1 MSLYDALNPERAVL
15 YLDMKS
21 AYDDYISQS
30 NLLVGDLADPTSW
43 TIYNNAILTRQS
55 GAYYGQDVLR
65 VAFNGSNNPFAIQ
78 AICTIGK
85 QYLAT
90 VWARSGGSGARP
102 AMYHD
107 GSIQA
112 LGTTSTDWQFLSL
125 RFIATSATVR
135 LWENTSSGYAEFALP
150 TVYEYGRATSNS
162 GKFTGAPSKI
172 KLGDGFTSTRFPSQL
187 QKKGMSLDGNDYISI
202 DNAFL
207 PYLGKNFTLAILDK
221 ASPTVTECG
230 MIDKSSAGTGKN
242 TPYALWKE
250 PTSNNY
256 VGGIGDGSTF
266 FSAQGP
272 NTPKASVNF
281 SALTYDGSSLTVHS
295 NKTSGTPVSCTAS
308 PLNNSSPLIIGA
320 MSTKPV
326 FAYTGSVLGVVI
338 FPYSLS
344 LEQLIELE
352 RRMRQNTRIS

>member
-1 MSLYDALNPERAVL
+1 MGLYDALNPERAIL
-15 YLDMKS
+15 YLDMKDS
-21 AYDDYISQS
+21 YDEIYGS
-30 NLLVGDLADPTSW
+30 NLIIGDPYDPTNWIADAGS
-43 TIYNNAILTRQS
+43 TLSRLS
-55 GAYYGQDVLR
+55 EAYLGLDALR
-65 VAFNGSNNPFAIQ
+65 VESGVLANPNARGLFSTTSGKRYRLALALRNIGASYAAVFSGNMVLNTTSSNFTYLQQDFTAGSALFRLWNQSTAAGQYCDFSNLSLYELRRSCKNQ
-78 AICTIGK
+78 GK
-85 QYLAT
+85 LGPAT
-90 VWARSGGSGARP
+90 V
-102 AMYHD
+102 
-107 GSIQA
+107 Q
-112 LGTTSTDWQFLSL
+112 
-125 RFIATSATVR
+125 
-135 LWENTSSGYAEFALP
+135 
-150 TVYEYGRATSNS
+150 
-162 GKFTGAPSKI
+162 
-172 KLGDGFTSTRFPSQL
+172 LGDGFTSTRFPSQL

-320 MSTKPV
+320 MSTTPV